1 MAVKFSDFT
10 QKQDASVD
18 VTNMVG
24 YLVNGEL
31 NIMIPPANL
40 DTTYV
45 VSTGNAGASPT
56 ISIQGTKPGQAA
68 SINPSAVSLTGSG
81 ATLLAG
87 NGTTT
92 IDFASTTYAL
102 AAGVNADPAVNT
114 PVTLTGS
121 AGGDAHTDTVN
132 LIGTGT
138 VQITSAGGVITI
150 DGGSTGDVTSLNLG
164 TVAVNTTGLT
174 GSLTITPNTGAVT
187 IASNTYNGGNNI
199 GIVPSGGSAT
209 TFLQGDGNWATPT
222 DTANTYTLP
231 ITGNSA
237 AVTATLTGSAGDTDP
252 VLITGGTNVTFSSI
266 TSAGFTID
274 AAGGASAPVDD
285 VTAGSAGTSTGD
297 SLTITPT
304 TGNVVVTSNAYNGQ
318 GNVGHVP
325 AGGTAGKYLDG
336 DTGSWITIP
345 AGYTSWNLTGDS
357 GTTEAIADGNT
368 VDVAGGTDITT
379 VASSADTLTVNHAAI
394 SRTDTTSADSPTAGT
409 SVDLVKTISTSAQGH
424 VTAIDVSTVT
434 WPAGGGGFG
443 SINQTTGTGSSLGAI
458 TLGSTPAAAFNCLI
472 SISGVTQN
480 YLDAA
485 GTPNWTV
492 STNTLTFA
500 FDPPVTATNG
510 IQIIVIA

>member
-1 MAVKFSDFT
+1 MAVKFSEFS
-10 QKQDASVD
+10 QKPNITE
-18 VTNMVG
+18 VTEIVG
-24 YLVNGEL
+24 YYASSDL
-31 NIMIPPANL
+31 NVRIVPSAL
-40 DTTYV
+40 DTNYAY
-45 VSTGNAGASPT
+45 STTDGASPALT
-56 ISIQGTKPGQAA
+56 LVGTKAG
-68 SINPSAVSLTGSG
+68 VSTTTEQVTLSG
-81 ATLLAG
+81 LGGTILAG
-87 NGTTT
+87 TGTNAISFT
-92 IDFASTTYAL
+92 STTYAL

-114 PVTLTGS
+114 PITLTGLT
-121 AGGDAHTDTVN
+121 GGDAHTDTVN

-150 DGGSTGDVTSLNLG
+150 DGGSTGDVTSFSSTFGNYITGTTQTNAVGDVSIGTVNLSAIDGTSDANTKFLSKDNTWDVPTYTTYDLETTTVANGQTNVPVTLASAAGDDTLNLLGAG
-164 TVAVNTTGLT
+164 TVTIGSDSGTGLI
-174 GSLTITPNTGAVT
+174 TITGGGVGDVTSINTATSGVSSTANPITLTGTAGAGPFTGAITV
-187 IASNTYNGGNNI
+187 ASNAYAGGANV
-199 GIVPSGGSAT
+199 GHVPSGGSA
-209 TFLQGDGNWATPT
+209 GE
-222 DTANTYTLP
+222 
-231 ITGNSA
+231 
-237 AVTATLTGSAGDTDP
+237 
-252 VLITGGTNVTFSSI
+252 
-266 TSAGFTID
+266 
-274 AAGGASAPVDD
+274 
-285 VTAGSAGTSTGD
+285 
-297 SLTITPT
+297 
-304 TGNVVVTSNAYNGQ
+304 
-318 GNVGHVP
+318 
-325 AGGTAGKYLDG
+325 YLDG
-336 DTGSWITIP
+336 ASGAWITIP

-379 VASSADTLTVNHAAI
+379 VASSADTLTVNHDAI
-394 SRTDTTSADSPTAGT
+394 TRTDTTSADSPTAGT

-500 FDPPVTATNG
+500 FNPPVTATNG

>member
-24 YLVNGEL
+24 YLATGEL

-40 DTTYV
+40 DTTYA

-68 SINPSAVSLTGSG
+68 AIAPSTVSLTGSG

-114 PVTLTGS
+114 PVTLTGVD
-121 AGGDAHTDTVN
+121 GNNAHTDTVN

-150 DGGSTGDVTSLNLG
+150 DGGSTGDVTSFTNSNGGTFVAYGTVNTAATGPVTIGDVDLTASGTASATTFLRGDNQWATPIDTDTTYDLETTTVASGQTNVPVTLASAAGDDTLNLLGAG
-164 TVAVNTTGLT
+164 TVTIGSDSGTGLI
-174 GSLTITPNTGAVT
+174 TITGGGVGDVTSIDTATSGVSTTANPITLTGTAGAGPFTGAITV
-187 IASNTYNGGNNI
+187 ASNAYAGGANV
-199 GIVPSGGSAT
+199 GHVPSGGSA
-209 TFLQGDGNWATPT
+209 GE
-222 DTANTYTLP
+222 
-231 ITGNSA
+231 
-237 AVTATLTGSAGDTDP
+237 
-252 VLITGGTNVTFSSI
+252 
-266 TSAGFTID
+266 
-274 AAGGASAPVDD
+274 
-285 VTAGSAGTSTGD
+285 
-297 SLTITPT
+297 
-304 TGNVVVTSNAYNGQ
+304 
-318 GNVGHVP
+318 
-325 AGGTAGKYLDG
+325 YLDG
-336 DTGSWITIP
+336 AAGAWITIP

-500 FDPPVTATNG
+500 FNPPVTATNG

>member
-24 YLVNGEL
+24 YLATGEL

-40 DTTYV
+40 DTTYA

-68 SINPSAVSLTGSG
+68 AIAPSTVSLTGSG

-92 IDFASTTYAL
+92 IDFASTAYAITSTDTSP
-102 AAGVNADPAVNT
+102 AGTVPLV
-114 PVTLTGS
+114 LTGTG
-121 AGGDAHTDTVN
+121 GGDAGTDTVN
-132 LIGTGT
+132 LVGAGGIG
-138 VQITSAGGVITI
+138 ITSSSNTVTITGSGGGGV
-150 DGGSTGDVTSLNLG
+150 TSFTNTNG
-164 TVAVNTTGLT
+164 TFVSAATAN
-174 GSLTITPNTGAVT
+174 SAATGAVT
-187 IASNTYNGGNNI
+187 TGVIDLSATGTPSASN
-199 GIVPSGGSAT
+199 
-209 TFLQGDGNWATPT
+209 FLRGDNTWATPPSGSGT
-222 DTANTYTLP
+222 VTSVGTTTTGIAALTLSG
-231 ITGNSA
+231 T
-237 AVTATLTGSAGDTDP
+237 VTTSGDLD
-252 VLITGGTNVTFSSI
+252 LAKTGGT
-266 TSAGFTID
+266 GGQYID
-274 AAGGASAPVDD
+274 GAAGAW
-285 VTAGSAGTSTGD
+285 
-297 SLTITPT
+297 T
-304 TGNVVVTSNAYNGQ
+304 T
-318 GNVGHVP
+318 
-325 AGGTAGKYLDG
+325 L
-336 DTGSWITIP
+336 P

-394 SRTDTTSADSPTAGT
+394 TRTDTTSTDAPAAGA

-500 FDPPVTATNG
+500 FNPPVTATNG
-510 IQIIVIA
+510 IQIIVTA